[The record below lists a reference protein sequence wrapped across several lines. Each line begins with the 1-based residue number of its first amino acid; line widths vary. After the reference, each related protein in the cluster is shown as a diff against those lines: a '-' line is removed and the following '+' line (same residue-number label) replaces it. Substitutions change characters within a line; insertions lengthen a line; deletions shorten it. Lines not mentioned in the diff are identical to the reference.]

1 MVPGARSQVVAGRLG
16 PLLAEVTSEWLSGL
30 RAGDT
35 QPVCLGQ
42 SPQHQE
48 AGDAAAVPQPAV
60 SGPSV
65 LRRQAR
71 ASQTELGCRIPLL
84 HHSSHA
90 GFLDVT

>member
-16 PLLAEVTSEWLSGL
+16 PLLAEVTSEWPSGL

-48 AGDAAAVPQPAV
+48 AGRRRGRAAASRLWSLGAVPP
-60 SGPSV
+60 GPG
-65 LRRQAR
+65 LA
-71 ASQTELGCRIPLL
+71 
-84 HHSSHA
+84 
-90 GFLDVT
+90 D